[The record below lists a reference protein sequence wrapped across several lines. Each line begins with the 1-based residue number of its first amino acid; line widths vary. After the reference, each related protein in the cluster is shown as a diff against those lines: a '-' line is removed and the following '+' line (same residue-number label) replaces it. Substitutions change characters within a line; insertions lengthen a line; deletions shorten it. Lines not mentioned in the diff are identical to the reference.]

1 LSYFDASV
9 RCGNSPAPEYAE
21 NIPMLIPIPLPICNV
36 FLLKGER
43 PILIDTGRPADF
55 ATIVKALQK
64 HGVAPADL
72 ALILH
77 THGHWDHCGSTA
89 QLQPLTPARI
99 AIHAADGPMMQ
110 RGDNGVLRP
119 TCLSARVFKRV
130 LDRSYPAT
138 EPDLLIEHEMD
149 LAEFGV
155 QARVVFTPGHTA
167 GSISVLS
174 PAGDAI
180 VGDLIMGGYLGG
192 RLRPHRPGLHYFAED
207 LGALRASIQKILA
220 LAPTTIYPAHGGPL
234 DPADVARFAAGLG

>member
-1 LSYFDASV
+1 
-9 RCGNSPAPEYAE
+9 
-21 NIPMLIPIPLPICNV
+21 MLIRIPLPICNV
-36 FLLKGER
+36 FLLKGAR
-43 PILIDTGRPADF
+43 PILIDSGRSHDF
-55 ATIVKALQK
+55 AAIVQALQQ

-89 QLQPLTPARI
+89 QLRQLTSARI
-99 AIHAADGPMMQ
+99 AIHAADAPMMR

-119 TCLSARVFKRV
+119 TCLFARVFKPL
-130 LDRSYPAT
+130 LDRSFPGT

-155 QARVVFTPGHTA
+155 QARILFTPGHTA
-167 GSISVLS
+167 GSISVLTS
-174 PAGDAI
+174 AGEAL

-207 LGALRASIQKILA
+207 LDAVGASIHKVLA
-220 LAPTTIYPAHGGPL
+220 TGPAVIYPAHGGPL
-234 DPADVARFAAGLG
+234 DPAEVTRFAKCLSFRGPFS